1 MSLITCFEIL
11 FISIPVFLF
20 VIIPKTVIMTG
31 IIMFIVVTVM
41 KRKQLIAD
49 KETGLEESDQ
59 IKIMRIFK
67 RIFVCIFI
75 IRIILWF
82 CYVIV
87 TN

>member
-1 MSLITCFEIL
+1 
-11 FISIPVFLF
+11 
-20 VIIPKTVIMTG
+20 
-31 IIMFIVVTVM
+31 MFIVVTVM